1 MTERRMLRSA
11 LLGISLLLFL
21 GAALFFEVR
30 ARNTCLGL
38 PFLETA
44 PEESQYEYRD
54 YSADLRFFGK
64 KAAVDVET
72 STVYI
77 SQDLSADTRAEDLL
91 GKLTLE
97 GSLGKMYFLRDPMF
111 EDLATAAAQGHAFS
125 LIISRGKTFM
135 RYRLVLTTLP
145 VLRIEDP
152 DHTELT
158 EKEIL
163 VHGTLCLWNP
173 RDTDAG
179 GYSVKKTNVR
189 WKLRGHTAMVLPK
202 KAYKLTLEK
211 KSGIKRNMSL
221 LGLGS
226 DDDWILNPLSTDDT
240 NVKEQFTMGLWNELA
255 GENQWDDKMS
265 GGDYCELILNGS
277 YRGLYLLQRRVDR
290 KYLNLQ
296 KDQIL
301 FKATSSDVTVPEE
314 GTYELKYSPL
324 PAEETYAVWQ
334 DMLQNRLAEVIDLRN
349 YADISIFVQ
358 LGNMGDNAAFR
369 NLYCLLTPNGEDYR
383 LSYILWD
390 TDMSMG
396 MCGDFAYDFDQAVH
410 SVILR
415 KDYALFLTSHPELEQ
430 QIARRWFALREG
442 ILSEAHMVELLD
454 GLDGKLNASG
464 APARDRERWGLYG
477 GGQRPTQEF
486 LHQRL
491 AFLDDYYGGLL

>member
-97 GSLGKMYFLRDPMF
+97 GSLGKMYLLRDPML
-111 EDLATAAAQGHAFS
+111 EDLAGAAAQGHAFS
-125 LIISRGKTFM
+125 LIISQGKTFM
-135 RYRLVLTTLP
+135 RYRLILTTLP

-226 DDDWILNPLSTDDT
+226 DDD
-240 NVKEQFTMGLWNELA
+240 
-255 GENQWDDKMS
+255 
-265 GGDYCELILNGS
+265 
-277 YRGLYLLQRRVDR
+277 
-290 KYLNLQ
+290 
-296 KDQIL
+296 
-301 FKATSSDVTVPEE
+301 
-314 GTYELKYSPL
+314 
-324 PAEETYAVWQ
+324 
-334 DMLQNRLAEVIDLRN
+334 
-349 YADISIFVQ
+349 
-358 LGNMGDNAAFR
+358 
-369 NLYCLLTPNGEDYR
+369 
-383 LSYILWD
+383 
-390 TDMSMG
+390 
-396 MCGDFAYDFDQAVH
+396 
-410 SVILR
+410 
-415 KDYALFLTSHPELEQ
+415 
-430 QIARRWFALREG
+430 
-442 ILSEAHMVELLD
+442 
-454 GLDGKLNASG
+454 
-464 APARDRERWGLYG
+464 
-477 GGQRPTQEF
+477 
-486 LHQRL
+486 
-491 AFLDDYYGGLL
+491 